1 MSKLGQQELIRLFVM
16 PHTALQY
23 NETQWSGI
31 VQLLRHEK
39 LLARYGHR
47 LADHHL
53 LEQLPLSVQHHFN
66 NAMDVTTRHIHQ
78 VHHTVKLIHR
88 VLGESYPMIVLKGAA
103 YTLLG
108 DVVSRGRIYSD
119 VDIWVQ
125 HSDIAGAEQQLKLT
139 GWFSGEIDDY
149 DDRYYR
155 EWAHEIPPMYHGG
168 TGAVLDMHHNIVPPV
183 SGRAVDVSFFI
194 QHIEVTASGVKVLSL
209 PARTLHSTIHL
220 LFNEECEYAL
230 RDLIDLVLMFEQFSL
245 DDWDGYLALAEQ
257 TGFAR
262 EGVMAIALCQNM
274 LNLSVPEAIAKQA
287 SPIQKE
293 ASTRVLVAV
302 YQRIMASSHPLVASR
317 LSKVCERFIWLRGHF
332 LKMPWTLLLY
342 HMMMKAYRSTA
353 QIVLGRH
360 IFTKTD
366 PELLG
371 PLKTGQD
378 VKCSHKMQ
386 REMHR

>member
-1 MSKLGQQELIRLFVM
+1 MSKLGQQDLIRLFVM
-16 PHTALQY
+16 PHTALEY
-23 NETQWSGI
+23 TETQWSGI

-53 LEQLPLSVQHHFN
+53 LEQLPLLVQHHFN

-88 VLGESYPMIVLKGAA
+88 LLDESYPMIVLKGAA

-119 VDIWVQ
+119 IDIWVQ
-125 HSDIAGAEQQLKLT
+125 QSDIAGAEQQLKLT
-139 GWFSGEIDDY
+139 GWFSDDIDDY
-149 DDRYYR
+149 DERYYR
-155 EWAHEIPPMYHGG
+155 EWAHEIPPMFHGG

-183 SGRAVDVSFFI
+183 SGRAVDVSFFT
-194 QHIEVTASGVKVLSL
+194 QHIEVTSSGVRVLSL

-220 LFNEECEYAL
+220 LFNEECKYAL
-230 RDLIDLVLMFEQFSL
+230 RDLTDLVLMFEQFSL

-293 ASTRVLVAV
+293 VSTRVLVAL

-317 LSKVCERFIWLRGHF
+317 LSKVCERFIWLRGHY
-332 LKMPWTLLLY
+332 LKMPWPLLLY
-342 HMMMKAYRSTA
+342 HIIMKAYRSTA
-353 QIVLGRH
+353 QIVLGKH

-366 PELLG
+366 PEPLG
-371 PLKTGQD
+371 SLKTEQD
-378 VKCSHKMQ
+378 VK
-386 REMHR
+386 